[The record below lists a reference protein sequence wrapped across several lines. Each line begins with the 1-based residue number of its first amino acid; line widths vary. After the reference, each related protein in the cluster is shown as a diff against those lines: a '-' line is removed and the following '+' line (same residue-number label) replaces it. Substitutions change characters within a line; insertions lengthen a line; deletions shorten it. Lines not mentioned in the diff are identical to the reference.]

1 MKKKRESY
9 NFTKMGIPVG
19 AVLKLKR
26 DPNIEIE
33 VVDDKNLVR
42 YKNEVYTLTRMTIII
57 LNRTVTRGTPYWTY
71 NNEVLLKLW
80 EKSLD
85 KNYKTSNIKKENR
98 WTTWNEVTLTKTSSE
113 EVQRLKKESF
123 ERLSNFARNGNKEEN
138 KE

>member
-26 DPNIEIE
+26 DPNIDIE

-57 LNRTVTRGTPYWTY
+57 LNRAVTRGTPYWTY

>member
-57 LNRTVTRGTPYWTY
+57 LIRAVTRGTPYWTY

>member
-57 LNRTVTRGTPYWTY
+57 LNRAVTRGTPYWTY

>member
-1 MKKKRESY
+1 
-9 NFTKMGIPVG
+9 
-19 AVLKLKR
+19 
-26 DPNIEIE
+26 
-33 VVDDKNLVR
+33 
-42 YKNEVYTLTRMTIII
+42 MTIII
-57 LNRTVTRGTPYWTY
+57 LNRAVTRGTPYWTY

>member
-57 LNRTVTRGTPYWTY
+57 LNRAVTRGTPYWTY

-113 EVQRLKKESF
+113 EVQRLKKKSF

>member
-1 MKKKRESY
+1 
-9 NFTKMGIPVG
+9 MGIPVG

-57 LNRTVTRGTPYWTY
+57 LNRAVTRGTPYWTY

>member
-42 YKNEVYTLTRMTIII
+42 YRNEVYTLTRMTIII
-57 LNRTVTRGTPYWTY
+57 LNRAVTRGTPYWTY